1 MNLCLA
7 IFFIYLFFF
16 IAIAK
21 AVRLGENLINRFVTH
36 CVKQIEVS
44 LYNTVLLR
52 YFKRGLPDEQILLFH
67 WCLIC
72 IVLLTSKV
80 VEHLFIS

>member
-7 IFFIYLFFF
+7 IFFIYFF

-52 YFKRGLPDEQILLFH
+52 YFNL
-67 WCLIC
+67 
-72 IVLLTSKV
+72 LLT
-80 VEHLFIS
+80 L